1 MSKLKPKKIKDQKK
15 LDMSLIL
22 SARPVVRAPDF
33 IIPYHD
39 HSHVIMISSH
49 LHIFLFCEHY
59 PLRIGEPIIKLSER
73 NGLVGSAD
81 GKWSSSQ
88 EYKTDNI
95 DPVRFIRSVIRAL
108 GVERSQGKFHGK
120 WTEQYGENLI
130 LVEK

>member
-1 MSKLKPKKIKDQKK
+1 MFVQKSCVYNMSKLKPKKIKDQKK

-39 HSHVIMISSH
+39 RCHVIMISSH

-81 GKWSSSQ
+81 GK
-88 EYKTDNI
+88 
-95 DPVRFIRSVIRAL
+95 
-108 GVERSQGKFHGK
+108 
-120 WTEQYGENLI
+120 
-130 LVEK
+130 